1 MLTCSD
7 NLYETLPN
15 FLCCAETVFC
25 LHVHPPELIVLTV
38 LVFFFFFFFL
48 QEKKGFTIENNTVLR
63 TTYVKYL
70 GGSPSNKDTR
80 MGLDLHEV

>member
-25 LHVHPPELIVLTV
+25 LYVHPPELIVLTV
-38 LVFFFFFFFL
+38 LVFLFFFFFFPPRKERVHDRK
-48 QEKKGFTIENNTVLR
+48 QHCTPYYIRKISWGVPFEQG
-63 TTYVKYL
+63 Y
-70 GGSPSNKDTR
+70 KD
-80 MGLDLHEV
+80 GA